1 MTRVEAE
8 AHEHASFLDSQIFG
22 ILKNG
27 LGSKK
32 KSISTV
38 LFLALQGQ
46 SKKVGRVISQN
57 KLFWSHLFLSTFI
70 LLAAEAARLITC
82 LVTLQ
87 PRSRDSPTPNK
98 KP

>member
-32 KSISTV
+32 KINQHRP
-38 LFLALQGQ
+38 FFG
-46 SKKVGRVISQN
+46 
-57 KLFWSHLFLSTFI
+57 
-70 LLAAEAARLITC
+70 AARA
-82 LVTLQ
+82 V
-87 PRSRDSPTPNK
+87 K
-98 KP
+98 KSWSSNFSE